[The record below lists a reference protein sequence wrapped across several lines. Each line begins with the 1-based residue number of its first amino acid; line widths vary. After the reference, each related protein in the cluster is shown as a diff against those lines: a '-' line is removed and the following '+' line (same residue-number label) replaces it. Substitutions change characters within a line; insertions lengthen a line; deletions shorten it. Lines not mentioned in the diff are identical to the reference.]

1 MPKFQ
6 VTALESVKYLIEVE
20 AETASE
26 AESLA
31 RDMWNGS
38 TAPNVDFEYQGY
50 GIEITHVIDENGQS
64 V

>member
-20 AETASE
+20 ADSASE
-26 AESLA
+26 AESVA

-38 TAPNVDFEYQGY
+38 TTPDIDFEYQGY
-50 GIEITHVIDENGQS
+50 GIEITHIIDENGES